1 MYGVAAMLGGG
12 SLEDSASKPRDGD
25 TITYYGTATSDS
37 NSGTVSVHLSDDV
50 TLADGEEGTSV
61 ELPCTCAVREG
72 DTVMVTLVAAGNA
85 IRVPTVT
92 GVVGSG
98 DLTREIAEGAQDTAD
113 RVIAHFWY
121 DEDGAHV
128 TEQEFDATTGSN
140 ILIDTDSMDVRNG
153 TTVLSSFGAT
163 TRIGKEDAPHL
174 NVSPNGMEMWFG
186 DEAVDERS
194 VSFSTDE
201 LGDFTSIVNDGGHE
215 RSSGVYF
222 GLEQG
227 YTQAI
232 LIRSD
237 GTSSDDTYTR
247 NAWAD
252 VAANGTQGQSE
263 LSLTDGNVSLSLV
276 SEHIDDEE
284 ELDYSITSQI
294 LYATGNDVYI
304 GPDEED
310 ASKYIPPVDLH
321 VNSERTTIQAG
332 PTALSLGATSDGGS
346 VSKATVGWSGALDSD
361 SHTTH
366 LTGQYLIYSGNA
378 TGNLTLSHTAA
389 DFEMIRVHYVCGN
402 AGYSSLDVFSP
413 NGKHFT
419 CVGTSMANADTMQM
433 EFAEYEVSGASI
445 NKLNGGYFNASGTSY
460 TLVNSSASAQA
471 QIRITRVEGFEHW
484 ETTGLS
490 AGSGGGGASYEA
502 GTGIDI
508 TNNMI
513 SVDTTQL
520 SYSDLQ
526 DKPSIEAHE
535 LVGDSSLD
543 DISVH
548 RLTNSEIDALMAL
561 ADS

>member
-1 MYGVAAMLGGG
+1 
-12 SLEDSASKPRDGD
+12 
-25 TITYYGTATSDS
+25 
-37 NSGTVSVHLSDDV
+37 
-50 TLADGEEGTSV
+50 
-61 ELPCTCAVREG
+61 
-72 DTVMVTLVAAGNA
+72 
-85 IRVPTVT
+85 
-92 GVVGSG
+92 
-98 DLTREIAEGAQDTAD
+98 
-113 RVIAHFWY
+113 
-121 DEDGAHV
+121 
-128 TEQEFDATTGSN
+128 
-140 ILIDTDSMDVRNG
+140 
-153 TTVLSSFGAT
+153 
-163 TRIGKEDAPHL
+163 
-174 NVSPNGMEMWFG
+174 
-186 DEAVDERS
+186 
-194 VSFSTDE
+194 
-201 LGDFTSIVNDGGHE
+201 
-215 RSSGVYF
+215 
-222 GLEQG
+222 
-227 YTQAI
+227 
-232 LIRSD
+232 
-237 GTSSDDTYTR
+237 
-247 NAWAD
+247 
-252 VAANGTQGQSE
+252 
-263 LSLTDGNVSLSLV
+263 
-276 SEHIDDEE
+276 
-284 ELDYSITSQI
+284 
-294 LYATGNDVYI
+294 
-304 GPDEED
+304 
-310 ASKYIPPVDLH
+310 
-321 VNSERTTIQAG
+321 
-332 PTALSLGATSDGGS
+332 
-346 VSKATVGWSGALDSD
+346 
-361 SHTTH
+361 
-366 LTGQYLIYSGNA
+366 
-378 TGNLTLSHTAA
+378 
-389 DFEMIRVHYVCGN
+389 MIRVHYVCGN

>member
-1 MYGVAAMLGGG
+1 MEVSQDLHALGKALFPKPDDIVVKGLGGVVPATTV
-12 SLEDSASKPRDGD
+12 EA
-25 TITYYGTATSDS
+25 YATSDS
-37 NSGTVSVHLSDDV
+37 EDGSVSVDFGGETYGDEGQSVAIPTSSAVSAGQRVLV
-50 TLADGEEGTSV
+50 TVQNGVPVD
-61 ELPCTCAVREG
+61 CAVIGEG
-72 DTVMVTLVAAGNA
+72 DS
-85 IRVPTVT
+85 IRD
-92 GVVGSG
+92 G
-98 DLTREIAEGAQDTAD
+98 
-113 RVIAHFWY
+113 VIAHFWHD
-121 DEDGAHV
+121 DEGAHV
-128 TEQEFDATTGSN
+128 TETEHDATVGSN

-163 TRIGKEDAPHL
+163 TRIGKEDAPHI
-174 NVSPNGMEMWFG
+174 NVSSTGMEMWFG
-186 DEAVDERS
+186 DEAVDDRS

-237 GTSSDDTYTR
+237 GTSSDGTYTR

-252 VAANGTQGQSE
+252 VAATGTQGQSE

-304 GPDEED
+304 GPDADE

-321 VNSERTTIQAG
+321 VNSEETTIQAG
-332 PTALSLGATSDGGS
+332 PTTLSLGATTDGGT
-346 VSKATVGWSGALDSD
+346 VSKATVGWSGALDSG

-366 LTGQYLIYSGNA
+366 LTGQYLLYSGNS

-402 AGYSSLDVFSP
+402 AGYSSLDVFNP
-413 NGKHFT
+413 NGKNFT
-419 CVGTSMANADTMQM
+419 CVGTSMANSTTMQM
-433 EFAEYEVSGASI
+433 EFAEYAISGTSI
-445 NKLNGGYFNASGTSY
+445 TKSNGGYFNTDGTYMALASD
-460 TLVNSSASAQA
+460 ASARA

-490 AGSGGGGASYEA
+490 AGSGSGGASYEA

-535 LVGDSSLD
+535 LIGESSLD
-543 DISVH
+543 DINVH

>member
-85 IRVPTVT
+85 TRVPTVT

-128 TEQEFDATTGSN
+128 TEQEFDATQGGN
-140 ILIDTDSMDVRNG
+140 VLIDTDSVDIRNG
-153 TTVLSSFGAT
+153 EDVLARF
-163 TRIGKEDAPHL
+163 E
-174 NVSPNGMEMWFG
+174 G
-186 DEAVDERS
+186 DTLSLMKSYDW
-194 VSFSTDE
+194 
-201 LGDFTSIVNDGGHE
+201 
-215 RSSGVYF
+215 
-222 GLEQG
+222 EQ
-227 YTQAI
+227 
-232 LIRSD
+232 
-237 GTSSDDTYTR
+237 
-247 NAWAD
+247 
-252 VAANGTQGQSE
+252 AAQGQDAARIDMFNGAAWME
-263 LSLTDGNVSLSLV
+263 AKWV
-276 SEHIDDEE
+276 SENAPY
-284 ELDYSITSQI
+284 LD
-294 LYATGNDVYI
+294 I
-304 GPDEED
+304 G
-310 ASKYIPPVDLH
+310 ARGI
-321 VNSERTTIQAG
+321 N
-332 PTALSLGATSDGGS
+332 LGAYDDITLTEGRHGS
-346 VSKATVGWSGALDSD
+346 VFRFNGLGSTITDANAVIEWSGLGGD
-361 SHTTH
+361 HTTH
-366 LTGQYLIYSGNA
+366 LTGQHLLYSGNA

-402 AGYSSLDVFSP
+402 AGYSSLDVFNP

-419 CVGTSMANADTMQM
+419 CVGTSMASADTMQM
-433 EFAEYEVSGASI
+433 EFAEYEVSGTSI